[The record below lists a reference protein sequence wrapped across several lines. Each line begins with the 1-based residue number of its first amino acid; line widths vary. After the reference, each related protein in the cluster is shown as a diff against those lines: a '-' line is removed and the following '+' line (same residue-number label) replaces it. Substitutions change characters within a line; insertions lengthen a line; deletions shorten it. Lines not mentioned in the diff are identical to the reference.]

1 MVDYYIYHNYI
12 YTYIYTYIYIVI
24 QNLQQPR
31 QQCLVKKHFWR
42 IGGANPQTEFFLCF
56 GFWMVRANRDVLS
69 GMGFSQFRRC
79 GGDFRRM
86 KNA

>member
-1 MVDYYIYHNYI
+1 MTIIYIIIIYTHI
-12 YTYIYTYIYIVI
+12 YTYIYSYTKPTTTEATMFGKKT
-24 QNLQQPR
+24 LLEDWRGQPSNG
-31 QQCLVKKHFWR
+31 V
-42 IGGANPQTEFFLCF
+42 FLCF